1 MKKTRALIVAVL
13 LLAAAAHG
21 QSQRIVLC
29 TELSSCPCES
39 VDNRVALVSIYV
51 VHLYS
56 PGAVASSWMVAQ
68 SPDFNCS
75 YVGEAAP
82 WATVIGNTR
91 TGIWIS
97 YGLCVV
103 GDALLITINY
113 FCQGLTP
120 ACEFLEVVPNPAATT
135 GEIEVVDCSFVTV
148 AGVGGVLIVNND
160 GSCPCYRP
168 TTVTSWG
175 QVKVLFE

>member
-1 MKKTRALIVAVL
+1 MNKTLVLSVAVL
-13 LLAAAAHG
+13 LLAAAAYG

-29 TELSSCPCES
+29 TELGSYSCELI
-39 VDNRVALVSIYV
+39 DNRVALVSIYV
-51 VHLYS
+51 IHLFT

-68 SPDFNCS
+68 SPDFNCA
-75 YVGEAAP
+75 YVGETAP
-82 WATVIGNTR
+82 WATYIGNTR
-91 TGIWIS
+91 IGLSIS

-103 GDALLITINY
+103 GDALLISINY

-120 ACEFLEVVPNPAATT
+120 RCEFLEVVPHPEAPT

-148 AGVGGVLIVNND
+148 AGVGGVLIINND

-168 TTVTSWG
+168 TNQTSWG